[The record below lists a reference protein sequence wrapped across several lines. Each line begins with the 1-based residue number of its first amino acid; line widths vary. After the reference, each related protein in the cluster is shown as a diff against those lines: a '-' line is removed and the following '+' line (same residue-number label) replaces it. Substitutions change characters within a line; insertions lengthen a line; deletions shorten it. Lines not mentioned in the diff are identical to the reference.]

1 VLAHGVPPLQLK
13 AIVCHSALASQLVRL
28 PSTLEGIR
36 DEAVAVAKAAG
47 NYLIGLP
54 DPHDEDVI
62 ELVRCRDEIPVCHLT
77 PVFLVHGF
85 LHNWSAWL
93 PLMATLRDAGFARFV
108 RFNYSSVGDSPEES
122 AGALTRR
129 VFEVVE
135 RTRARRLHFV
145 GHSLGGVVVRIHAI
159 MHGGNARLSRVVT
172 LGAPLLG
179 TPWGHIPNSTALREL
194 RPDSELVTL
203 LANADD
209 DRSRWVTVAGGGDV
223 IVPPRYA
230 HLPRAARQVTVP
242 GLGHVG
248 LLYRQD
254 LWELVRDTFLDAE
267 QDALHSI

>member
-1 VLAHGVPPLQLK
+1 VKLPPVFEGV
-13 AIVCHSALASQLVRL
+13 
-28 PSTLEGIR
+28 R
-36 DEAVAVAKAAG
+36 DEAVALAKAAG

-62 ELVRCRDEIPVCHLT
+62 ELVECRDDLPVCYLT

-85 LHNWSAWL
+85 LHNWSGWL
-93 PLMATLRDAGFARFV
+93 PLMAVLRDAGFARFV
-108 RFNYSSVGDSPEES
+108 RFNYGSVGDSPEET
-122 AGALTRR
+122 AGAFMRR

-135 RTRARRLHFV
+135 RTGARRLHFV

-159 MHGGNARLSRVVT
+159 MHGGDAKLSRAVT

-179 TPWGHIPNSTALREL
+179 TPWGYIPNPTALREL
-194 RPDSELVTL
+194 RPGSELVTL

-223 IVPPRYA
+223 VVPPRYA
-230 HLPRAARQVTVP
+230 HLPGAARQVTVP

-248 LLYRQD
+248 LLYREE
-254 LWELVRDTFLDAE
+254 LWRLVRDTLLEAE
-267 QDALHSI
+267 QEAEQSI